1 MESFTDLLRSL
12 AKQGIRLNIAGPAPT
27 ETAATRFGGVP
38 DVPADFQWPAFTTAT
53 FDDDAVLPRPLA
65 FLAQF
70 HCADLAPLDR
80 AHLLPE
86 TGLLSFF
93 YELGSQR
100 WGFDPADRGCARV
113 FWFPE
118 PAELAPASFPA
129 DLPEEY
135 RLPVMGIEL
144 SEETSYPDAEDFYV
158 NRPDRDYDWEPYWE
172 ARAVLG
178 MDEDPP
184 EDRSRLLGWPDVI
197 QGSFF
202 RECELTARGHYLGS
216 GPADLSPEDA
226 RAERDAAENWQLLF
240 QLGTVEADGF
250 ELMFGDCGRVYFC
263 IRKEDLAARR
273 FDRVW
278 LILQCG

>member
-1 MESFTDLLRSL
+1 MEDFAELLRSL
-12 AKQGIRLNIAGPAPT
+12 ARPGIRLNIAGPAPA
-27 ETAATRFGGVP
+27 EPCATRFGGAP
-38 DVPADFQWPAFTTAT
+38 DVPADFQWPTFTTAA
-53 FDDDAVLPRPLA
+53 FDDDAILPRPLA

-70 HCADLAPLDR
+70 NCADLAPLDR
-80 AHLLPE
+80 DGLLPE

-118 PAELAPASFPA
+118 TDGLAPAEFPA

-135 RLPVMGIEL
+135 RLPAMGIEL

-158 NRPDRDYDWEPYWE
+158 NRPDRDYDWEPYRE
-172 ARAVLG
+172 ARAMLG
-178 MDEDPP
+178 MDENPP
-184 EDRSRLLGWPDVI
+184 EDRARLLGWPDVI

-202 RECELTARGHYLGS
+202 RECALTDRGHYLGS
-216 GPADLSPEDA
+216 GPVDLSPEDA